1 MTDSLVQSNAL
12 ILLATGVTI
21 KADVLQAG
29 DERDPFLFACRDM
42 DIIRVRPSNWPGAD
56 WAEIRR

>member
-1 MTDSLVQSNAL
+1 MTDSLVQSDAL
-12 ILLATGVTI
+12 VLLSTGLTI

-29 DERDPFLFACRDM
+29 DERDPFLFARRDT

-56 WAEIRR
+56 WTEIRR